1 MSPRAPAPLPQTCY
15 PAVWLWPG
23 QALYSGPGLGLQPHS
38 GSVWCLAVGVDGP
51 LTVQVGTQRIEA
63 RTALIPPRLVHHL
76 TMTGSSPVAPLA
88 PTPLVSC
95 YLDPASQRSAA
106 CRAQFDRFHGDIG
119 VQHAAETALLTPPTD
134 DIEALRWLDIAA
146 PSDVRVIDPRIEL
159 AAKQVR
165 DDPAAAVPAAELA
178 ASAGL
183 SESRFL
189 HLFRQEIGSS
199 LRRYRL
205 WCRLM
210 RAGAELAAGQ
220 NLTTAAAEAGFASPS
235 HLADRFKTTFGLSAT
250 QLLATGL
257 TIRTP

>member
-23 QALYSGPGLGLQPHS
+23 QALYSGPGLGLEPHS

-51 LTVQVGTQRIEA
+51 LTVQVGAQRIEA

-76 TMTGSSPVAPLA
+76 TTTG
-88 PTPLVSC
+88 PLVSC
-95 YLDPASQRSAA
+95 YLDPATQRSAA
-106 CRAQFDRFHGDIG
+106 CRAQFDEFRGDIG

-134 DIEALRWLDIAA
+134 DVEALRWLDIAA

-159 AAKQVR
+159 TAKQVR
-165 DDPAAAVPAAELA
+165 DDPAAAVSAAELA
-178 ASAGL
+178 ASVGV

-250 QLLATGL
+250 QLMATGL
-257 TIRTP
+257 TIRVP

>member
-76 TMTGSSPVAPLA
+76 TMTGS
-88 PTPLVSC
+88 LVSC

-106 CRAQFDRFHGDIG
+106 CRAQFDRFRGDIG

-159 AAKQVR
+159 AAKQIR

-178 ASAGL
+178 AAAGL

>member
-76 TMTGSSPVAPLA
+76 TMTGS
-88 PTPLVSC
+88 LVSC

-106 CRAQFDRFHGDIG
+106 CRAQFDRFRGDIG

-178 ASAGL
+178 ASVGV

-210 RAGAELAAGQ
+210 RAGAGLAAGQ
-220 NLTTAAAEAGFASPS
+220 NLTTAAADAGFASPS

-250 QLLATGL
+250 QLIATGL

>member
-1 MSPRAPAPLPQTCY
+1 MSPRAPGPLPQTCY
-15 PAVWLWPG
+15 PAAWLWPG
-23 QALYSGPGLGLQPHS
+23 QALYSGPALGLEPHS

-51 LTVQVGTQRIEA
+51 LTVRVGAQRIRA
-63 RTALIPPRLVHHL
+63 RTALIPPRLTHHL
-76 TMTGSSPVAPLA
+76 TMTG
-88 PTPLVSC
+88 PLVAC

-106 CRAQFDRFHGDIG
+106 CRGQFDDFHGDIG
-119 VQHAAETALLTPPTD
+119 IGHAAEAELLSPPID
-134 DIEALRWLDIAA
+134 DVEALRWLDIAA
-146 PSDVRVIDPRIEL
+146 PSDVQGIDPRIEL
-159 AAKQVR
+159 AAKQIR

-178 ASAGL
+178 AAAGL

-205 WCRLM
+205 WSRLM
-210 RAGAELAAGQ
+210 CAGTQLAAGQ
-220 NLTTAAAEAGFASPS
+220 NLTTAAVEAGFASPS

>member
-23 QALYSGPGLGLQPHS
+23 QALYSGPGLGLEPHS

-51 LTVQVGTQRIEA
+51 LTVRVGGQRIVA
-63 RTALIPPRLVHHL
+63 RTVLIPPRLIHHL
-76 TMTGSSPVAPLA
+76 SMSG
-88 PTPLVSC
+88 PLVSC

-106 CRAQFDRFHGDIG
+106 CRGQFDEFHGEIG
-119 VQHAAETALLTPPTD
+119 VNHAAEAELLTPPTD
-134 DIEALRWLDIAA
+134 DIEAVRWLDTAA
-146 PSDVRVIDPRIEL
+146 PSDVQLIDPRIEL

-165 DDPAAAVPAAELA
+165 DDPAAAVSAATLA
-178 ASAGL
+178 ASVGL

-199 LRRYRL
+199 LRRYRM
-205 WCRLM
+205 WSRLM
-210 RAGAELAAGQ
+210 RAGAQIAAGQ
-220 NLTTAAAEAGFASPS
+220 NLTTAAMDAGFASPS
-235 HLADRFKTTFGLSAT
+235 HLADRLKTTFGLSAT

>member
-1 MSPRAPAPLPQTCY
+1 MSPRPPAPLPQTCY

-23 QALYSGPGLGLQPHS
+23 QALYSGPGLGLEPHS
-38 GSVWCLAVGVDGP
+38 GAVWCLVVGVDGP
-51 LTVQVGTQRIEA
+51 LTVRVGAQRIRA
-63 RTALIPPRLVHHL
+63 RTALIPPRLTHHL
-76 TMTGSSPVAPLA
+76 TMTG
-88 PTPLVSC
+88 PLVSC
-95 YLDPASQRSAA
+95 YLDPASQRSTA
-106 CRAQFDRFHGDIG
+106 CRGQFDEFRGDIG
-119 VQHAAETALLTPPTD
+119 ISHSAEAQLLAPPTD
-134 DIEALRWLDIAA
+134 DMAALRWLDIAA
-146 PSDVRVIDPRIEL
+146 PSDVQVIDPRIEL

-165 DDPAAAVPAAELA
+165 DAPAAAVSAAELA
-178 ASAGL
+178 ASVGL

-205 WCRLM
+205 WSRVM
-210 RAGAELAAGQ
+210 RAGAQIAAGQ
-220 NLTTAAAEAGFASPS
+220 SLTTAAAEAGFASPS